1 MAGQGPAEEG
11 AGGDRGST
19 HERMNHL
26 ELELTDLR
34 ATVARLQ
41 LLEPEVAEL
50 RGLVSSLLAAK
61 HPAKADS
68 IRVSKGE
75 SSPAKIGVA
84 KVRTAMNKLRMERQR
99 SDSPDPGHRQQNLTG
114 RNRFAR
120 PTFETGAGADA
131 NQLAKGARAIDEK
144 WARAK
149 SKIPI
154 IGRLAASTRQRRA
167 RAQVSDVGTPALLRE
182 ESKQSPRVGGD
193 SDGAPPEGAM
203 ATMGLQTLEDAHDSA
218 GRQAQAES
226 TPRIGPRQ
234 SHQTGA
240 DVGNLEG
247 RDGASQS
254 IGPRPSTLDDSPSIM
269 GEGKTATN
277 DGHIQGTDSGSRS
290 GSRSDLTLMH
300 VASALQAV
308 KVFKAATKDEIQGK
322 NASRWE
328 SSELWVQHT
337 QNAYGAFAHVA
348 MQSGLVRSLHMCG
361 PMLFISIMIQAVGSI
376 RTRALPQNVR
386 A

>member
-11 AGGDRGST
+11 AGGDPGST

-26 ELELTDLR
+26 ELELADLR

-41 LLEPEVAEL
+41 LLEPEIAEL

-61 HPAKADS
+61 HPAQADS
-68 IRVSKGE
+68 IRVSQEGR
-75 SSPAKIGVA
+75 SPATIGVA
-84 KVRTAMNKLRMERQR
+84 KVRTAMNKLRLQR
-99 SDSPDPGHRQQNLTG
+99 LSSDSPDPGHRQQNLTG
-114 RNRFAR
+114 RDRFAR

-131 NQLAKGARAIDEK
+131 NQLAKGARAVDEK

-149 SKIPI
+149 TKIPI
-154 IGRLAASTRQRRA
+154 IGRLAASARQRRA
-167 RAQVSDVGTPALLRE
+167 RAQVSDVGSPALLRE
-182 ESKQSPRVGGD
+182 ESKQSHHVDGG

-203 ATMGLQTLEDAHDSA
+203 ATTGLQTLEDARDSA
-218 GRQAQAES
+218 GRQAES
-226 TPRIGPRQ
+226 NPRIEPGQ
-234 SHQTGA
+234 IHQTAA

-247 RDGASQS
+247 RDGGSQS
-254 IGPRPSTLDDSPSIM
+254 IEPGPSTLDDSPSIM
-269 GEGKTATN
+269 GEGKSATN

-290 GSRSDLTLMH
+290 DHTLMH
-300 VASALQAV
+300 VASALKAV

-376 RTRALPQNVR
+376 CTRALPQNVR